1 MWQPLNV
8 NDTDLHPD
16 MTEPPPERTGFTDMT
31 FSLIRF
37 EVANIFR
44 RILYVP
50 PGPVRCTELF
60 ANMTIAQ
67 KEKWIT
73 DCHQQMEEKY
83 LKDCDMSVPLSWV
96 TATISRLIMSKMWL
110 IVYHPHQRK
119 DGGASLPQETKDKLF
134 ITSLENVEYA
144 ILLETEFRTMKWGWL
159 FRTYVQWHAIAFLLS
174 ELCVRT
180 KGEAVER
187 AWRALEATSG
197 KWWFPLLNEASP
209 SRKKQPGCLWRPL
222 RKLLAKAKAARE
234 REIRLEQASQAVRQ
248 GQHLVG
254 DFPWMAPG
262 GGNPITIDQPSSED
276 LDKLL
281 RPTAPKLGDTPPVQ
295 PPSARWPTSS
305 VPLNKTNP
313 FSLSRESTSS
323 TDFAPQDPN
332 PGQQFNHV
340 SSFGLDNVLL
350 DVMDG
355 TEYSQL
361 AALSAAQSASNAMQ
375 PTTQPGFATGAQPV
389 MPNGATLLTGAYVP
403 NMDFYQSLNFDDMPS
418 GNISGSNND
427 SPVMDGGNMD
437 WQVFDDMVS
446 QYGFEGQAAGGNVQ
460 GGAGSMGLMHFL

>member
-1 MWQPLNV
+1 
-8 NDTDLHPD
+8 
-16 MTEPPPERTGFTDMT
+16 MT

-361 AALSAAQSASNAMQ
+361 AALSAAQSAAQSAPNAMQ

-403 NMDFYQSLNFDDMPS
+403 DMDFYQSLNFDDMPS
-418 GNISGSNND
+418 GNISGSSND

-446 QYGFEGQAAGGNVQ
+446 QYGFEGQAAAGNVQ